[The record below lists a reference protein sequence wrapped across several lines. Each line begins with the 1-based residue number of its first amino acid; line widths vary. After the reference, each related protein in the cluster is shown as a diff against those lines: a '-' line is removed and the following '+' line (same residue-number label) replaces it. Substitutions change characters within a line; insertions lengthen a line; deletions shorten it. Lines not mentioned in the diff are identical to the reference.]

1 MRGMDQRE
9 QELQRFRE
17 AVDRKSEHAREAAQ
31 STRHSPAGGAGTAGG
46 DEVQGDE
53 PGLTE
58 RGRPQDTYD
67 ISAKNAGKGK
77 TTADKWNQ

>member
-1 MRGMDQRE
+1 MDQRE

-17 AVDRKSEHAREAAQ
+17 AVDRKSEQAREAAESGQ
-31 STRHSPAGGAGTAGG
+31 GSPAGRAGAGGG
-46 DEVQGDE
+46 DEVRGDE

-67 ISAKNAGKGK
+67 IRAKNAGKGK

>member
-1 MRGMDQRE
+1 MDGQE

-17 AVDRKSEHAREAAQ
+17 AVDRKSEQAREASE
-31 STRHSPAGGAGTAGG
+31 STRDSPAGGAGTAGG

-53 PGLTE
+53 PSLTE

-67 ISAKNAGKGK
+67 IRAKNAGKGK
-77 TTADKWNQ
+77 KTADKWNQ